1 MQAEANQSPH
11 KEWIRKVVQ
20 GEALSQPPE
29 ISDEVRRSW
38 ARCLEEYRLDP
49 DGKRKTEALTRR
61 ELEDRR
67 ERMGA
72 LLEISKVEM
81 NNLYQQVAA
90 TGYSIV
96 LGDPEGVV
104 LHQVGGPE
112 ITRTI
117 SEFGLSPGTVW
128 AEHFEGTN
136 GIGTCLAEGK
146 SVIIHRAEHFF
157 SCNTP
162 LTCSGAPIFD
172 PQGEL
177 TAVLD
182 ITGCSRLAQQHSQVL
197 VQMASQMIENRG
209 FLNAF
214 RNQFMIRF
222 HSRAEFVSTP
232 GEGVV
237 VFDEA
242 GHCLAAN
249 RNGLFQLG
257 YDSRERVVGRPIQ
270 EIFNVTI
277 EELMD
282 WAGKAFLQT
291 RPLHEAVHNRRF
303 FAVLQPPEGFLQGAG
318 RNQTGCRHENARS
331 APQPDGEGNSA
342 LEFGDPQMARNIGL
356 LRKVADR
363 RIPIL
368 LLGETGTGKGVL
380 AETFHRFSRRASK
393 PFVPV
398 CCAAIPETLIESE
411 LFGYRAGAFTGAS
424 REGRLGKV
432 RQADG
437 GTLFLDEIG
446 DMPLSLQ
453 ARLLRL
459 LEEKEV
465 VPLGSE
471 DPVRVD
477 VQVVSATNQDLREQV
492 AQGRFREDLYYR
504 LQGLEIQLPPFRER
518 RDKEWLIR
526 RLVEE
531 ENPDAEAVE
540 PDPDL
545 LAFFKHQAWPGNIRQ
560 LRNVLRSM
568 LALRDS
574 NRLTLADLPPGYR
587 GQAGGGFADDAE
599 ESAPEG
605 RGVLEQA
612 EGEALYQV
620 LEENHWNI
628 TATAQDLGCSRN
640 TLYRK
645 MNKLDI
651 HRPHR

>member
-1 MQAEANQSPH
+1 MRAETSHSPH
-11 KEWIRKVVQ
+11 KEWIQQVVR
-20 GEALSQPPE
+20 GEEGTEPAE
-29 ISDEVRRSW
+29 ISGEVRRSW

-49 DGKRKTEALTRR
+49 DGKQNSEALTEK
-61 ELEDRR
+61 ELQERR

-72 LLEISKVEM
+72 LLEIGKVEM
-81 NNLYQQVAA
+81 NNLYQQVAS

-112 ITRTI
+112 VTQSI
-117 SEFGLSPGTVW
+117 SEFGLSPGTIW
-128 AEHFEGTN
+128 AESFEGTN

-157 SCNTP
+157 SGNTG
-162 LTCSGAPIFD
+162 LTCAGAPIFD

-177 TAVLD
+177 AAVLD
-182 ITGCSRLAQQHSQVL
+182 ISGCSRLAQQHSQVL

-232 GEGVV
+232 GEGVL
-237 VFDEA
+237 VFDDA
-242 GHCLAAN
+242 GRCLAAN

-257 YDSRERVVGRPIQ
+257 FGSRERVVGRPIQ
-270 EIFNVTI
+270 EIFQATI
-277 EELMD
+277 DDLMD

-303 FAVLQPPEGFLQGAG
+303 FAVLQPPEGFLQGKGQGMAG
-318 RNQTGCRHENARS
+318 RRVENVGV
-331 APQPDGEGNSA
+331 APSVEEGPGDA
-342 LEFGDPQMARNIGL
+342 LEFGDPRMARNVRF
-356 LRKVADR
+356 LRKAADR

-424 REGRLGKV
+424 REGRQGKV
-432 RQADG
+432 RQAHG

-459 LEEKEV
+459 LEEREV

-471 DPVRVD
+471 EPVSVD
-477 VQVVSATNQDLREQV
+477 VQVVSATNQDLRELV
-492 AQGRFREDLYYR
+492 AQGQFREDLFYR
-504 LQGLEIQLPPFRER
+504 LQGLELQLPPFRER
-518 RDKEWLIR
+518 QDKDWLIR

-545 LAFFKHQAWPGNIRQ
+545 LAFFKNQPWPGNIRQ

-574 NRLTLADLPPGYR
+574 NRLTLADLPPGYQEEAQGAR
-587 GQAGGGFADDAE
+587 DGGGGPGAKK
-599 ESAPEG
+599 G
-605 RGVLEQA
+605 RGALEQA
-612 EGEALYQV
+612 EGDALFRI

-628 TATAQDLGCSRN
+628 TATAQHLGCSRN

-645 MNKLDI
+645 MSRLEI
-651 HRPHR
+651 RRPHR